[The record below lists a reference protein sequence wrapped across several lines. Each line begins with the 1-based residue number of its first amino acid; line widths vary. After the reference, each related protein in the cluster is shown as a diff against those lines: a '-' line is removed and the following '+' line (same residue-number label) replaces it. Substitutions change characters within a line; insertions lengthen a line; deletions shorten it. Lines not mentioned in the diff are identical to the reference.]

1 MERIFNKARSHKSAE
16 DWDITQQIRMTSTQ
30 RQKAA
35 KALKSRFFGD
45 HVADIRSKRAYR
57 IRNSSKK

>member
-1 MERIFNKARSHKSAE
+1 MERVFKKARNHKSAE
-16 DWDITQQIRMTSTQ
+16 DWDIIQQIRMTPAQ

-45 HVADIRSKRAYR
+45 RVADIRGRRTYR